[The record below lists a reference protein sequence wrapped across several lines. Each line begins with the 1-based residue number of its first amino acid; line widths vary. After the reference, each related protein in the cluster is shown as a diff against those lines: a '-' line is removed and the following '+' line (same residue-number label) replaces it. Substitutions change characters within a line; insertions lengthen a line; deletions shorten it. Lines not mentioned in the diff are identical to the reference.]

1 MATSKI
7 TCPETNGVIQTF
19 SETSSTLSIGLPRNY
34 WVCGILIA
42 NINGI
47 GNVITAVEV
56 KNAGEVNF
64 QSIYTTPSTQPI
76 FSATFSGSTMIV
88 SVKNAGGTS
97 FAISK
102 ATWIGLW

>member
-7 TCPETNGVIQTF
+7 TCPTTNGLIQTF
-19 SETSSTLSIGLPRNY
+19 SESASTISISLPRNY
-34 WVCGILIA
+34 WICGILIV

-64 QSIYTTPSTQPI
+64 QSIFTTQSAQAV
-76 FSATFSGSTMIV
+76 FYATFSGSTMIV

-97 FAISK
+97 FTISK